1 MTLLPPLL
9 ILAASAVLGIFLG
22 LSFLRGV
29 RKPALIGFHFL
40 LGAAALET
48 TAVVLHGAPNG
59 EVATGGT
66 LGNVVLGL
74 LAAALLTGLATAL
87 LHAKRNVTGMML
99 VGHGGIGLVA
109 FALVCVWAIRG

>member
-9 ILAASAVLGIFLG
+9 ILAASAILGIFLG
-22 LSFLRGV
+22 LFFLRGV

-40 LGAAALET
+40 LGAAAMET

-59 EVATGGT
+59 EAATGGS
-66 LGNVVLGL
+66 LGSVVLGL

-99 VGHGGIGLVA
+99 VGHGGIGLTA
-109 FALVCVWAIRG
+109 FALLCVWAFTG